1 MPCLVSNMR
10 IRNLPEVAGVA
21 EEDVAA
27 VEAAAVLMIMAA
39 LKSKT
44 VRVLILTSTFL
55 RSTTWCMKSI
65 RSNCP
70 RFIIITTR
78 IPAGEEAVV
87 VAEVAVVVVAVITM
101 TRELPIP
108 DLKLHLSKMQ
118 KRARM
123 TCKL

>member
-1 MPCLVSNMR
+1 MR
-10 IRNLPEVAGVA
+10 TRNLPEVAAVA
-21 EEDVAA
+21 GEDVAV
-27 VEAAAVLMIMAA
+27 VEAVVVPMIMAG

-44 VRVLILTSTFL
+44 VRVLISTSTFL
-55 RSTTWCMKSI
+55 RSTIWYMKSI
-65 RSNCP
+65 KNNCH
-70 RFIIITTR
+70 RFILITTR

-87 VAEVAVVVVAVITM
+87 VAEVAVVVAAVITM

-118 KRARM
+118 RRARM